1 MCSPK
6 LCTTFTGC
14 KGLESHRRK
23 LEAEGQDQ
31 GEMRGHLADNDI
43 DKNAGRRAQLRNA
56 TLYAGMSTTVSVRA
70 SNCKGRV
77 AVRVAAMK
85 LPIFV
90 TANAVEDR

>member
-1 MCSPK
+1 MLEPDGAHPRSGLQCAHPNFAPRLLK
-6 LCTTFTGC
+6 GCC

-31 GEMRGHLADNDI
+31 GEMRGHLADDDL

-70 SNCKGRV
+70 C
-77 AVRVAAMK
+77 
-85 LPIFV
+85 
-90 TANAVEDR
+90 E